1 MQACKF
7 VDAAGVAEQFFVQFW
22 RLGSLSSIE
31 MTGDA
36 GQAITC
42 IVIKRLVVQEVKN
55 PPIAYLLMGGFY
67 VLQTRVSEV

>member
-1 MQACKF
+1 M
-7 VDAAGVAEQFFVQFW
+7 FFVSFFTWFW